1 MSNVPL
7 LVDFI
12 RTTAMAQH
20 LPPDAA
26 ADEMRRYP
34 TFSEEDII
42 EALGIIKQ
50 EMAQNIAVSIHSAST
65 APWYHGPRERG
76 FWQRYRDSLITSG
89 APGIAELDE
98 STTRITAL
106 LTNPGSRGQ
115 TRKGLVMGNVQSGK
129 TRNFAGVIAKAADEG
144 YRFVIVL
151 AGMHNNL
158 RQQTQNRLDKDIF
171 WSDQWVRL
179 TKPVGDFGNPTGGE
193 AMFNGGN
200 HMAAVVKKN
209 STRLENLINWL
220 RAIPRETRRNVPVLI
235 IDDEADQATPNSL
248 EAKNKVSTLN
258 RLLRELFAELPTAT
272 YVAYTATPYANVLI
286 NPDESADLFPSDFIT
301 TIPTGEGY
309 FGAERVFG
317 ISNSVDPYG
326 ESTPGLDMIRI
337 IPDEEANLL
346 KPPSNA
352 DARNAFNPELPES
365 LRDAVRWFLLATAT
379 RRARGQQAHS
389 SMLVHNTHYAGPH
402 FTIAE
407 KLRDL
412 LQDLRS
418 NLDAPEWEQMWRAEI
433 DRVSRERTTA
443 VPPWARVRAELDTV
457 IDAASGVKVIVD
469 NGSSE
474 DRLDYTGATP
484 QTVIAVG
491 GGTLSRGLTL
501 EGLCVS
507 YFTRTSTAYDT
518 LLQMG
523 RWFGYRV
530 GYEDLPRL
538 WVTQQAV
545 DDYQFLALVEQ
556 DLRAEIESLASSGL
570 TPEQVG
576 VRIRTHPGRL
586 EVTASSKMFHA
597 KDVQLGLSGTTRQTF
612 ILDGSDPAITRRQ
625 VSAVDEM
632 LRDEQLQP
640 IQGREAR
647 LIARDI
653 PAAKIA
659 KFLWT
664 YGADA
669 IQGQFMR
676 DKDLPN
682 VRRWIEDASNNAPW
696 NVVIVGNTVTV
707 AADGVTP
714 LTRMELAGHTV
725 QTVNRAPL
733 AGSTRDNLNFKGIM
747 SLPDRVVDIDP
758 EDLRGGD
765 RSTDASMR
773 EARREHA
780 NGRGLLL
787 IYPISGN
794 SRPRPVTSSSGS
806 GTRTAMKIDHDL
818 LGLGV
823 VFPYVMDPTGNQGS
837 FISARM
843 HAAFIA
849 MDDEDDT
856 EELLT
861 LEDTESDADIDPL
874 ELEVPNE

>member
-1 MSNVPL
+1 MSNVNM

-12 RTTAMAQH
+12 RNTSVSQRIP
-20 LPPDAA
+20 LEAA
-26 ADEMRRYP
+26 ADQMRAYGN
-34 TFSEEDII
+34 FSEEEI
-42 EALGIIKQ
+42 ETAVRVLREG
-50 EMAQNIAVSIHSAST
+50 MAQNIAVTIHSPST
-65 APWYHGPRERG
+65 TPWYHGPRERG
-76 FWQRYRDSLITSG
+76 FWQRYRDSLITAG

-98 STTRITAL
+98 STTRITGL
-106 LTNPGSRGQ
+106 LTNPAALGQ

-171 WSDQWVRL
+171 WSDKWVGL
-179 TKPVGDFGNPTGGE
+179 TKPIGDFGNPAGGE
-193 AMFNGGN
+193 AMFNNGN
-200 HMAAVVKKN
+200 FMAAVVKKN
-209 STRLENLINWL
+209 STRLTNLITWL
-220 RAIPRETRRNVPVLI
+220 RAIPEETRRTVPTLI

-258 RLLRELFAELPTAT
+258 RLLRELFQELPTAT

-317 ISNSVDPYG
+317 ISNAVDPFG

-337 IPDEEANLL
+337 ISDEDVMSL
-346 KPPSNA
+346 KVPSNA
-352 DARNAFNPELPES
+352 EARNFYDPEIPES
-365 LRDAVRWFLLATAT
+365 LVDAVRWFLLATAT
-379 RRARGQQAHS
+379 RRARGQHAHS

-402 FTIAE
+402 FVVAD

-412 LQDLRS
+412 LIELRGS
-418 NLDAPEWEQMWRAEI
+418 LDDPGWQLMWDAEI
-433 DRVSRERTTA
+433 DRVASERSIA
-443 VPPWARVRAELDTV
+443 VPPWSRVREQLTV
-457 IDAASGVKVIVD
+457 VLDAATGAKVIVD

-474 DRLDYTGATP
+474 DRLDYAGATP

-538 WVTQQAV
+538 WVTEQAV
-545 DDYQFLALVEQ
+545 EDYRFLALVEQ
-556 DLRAEIESLASSGL
+556 DLRAEIESLSSSDL

-576 VRIRTHPGRL
+576 VRVRTHPGRL

-612 ILDGSDPAITRRQ
+612 LLNGADPAITEHHKA
-625 VSAVDEM
+625 AVKELLGDAE
-632 LRDEQLQP
+632 LESPAQA
-640 IQGREAR
+640 AR
-647 LIARDI
+647 LIARDV
-653 PAAKIA
+653 PADRVA
-659 KFLWT
+659 KFLWA

-669 IQGQFMR
+669 VQGQFMR

-682 VRRWIEDASNNAPW
+682 VRRWIEDASNHALW
-696 NVVIVGNTVTV
+696 NVVVVGNSMTT
-707 AADGVTP
+707 AADGTTP
-714 LTRMELAGHTV
+714 LTTMELAGHPIR
-725 QTVNRAPL
+725 TVNRAPL
-733 AGSTRDNLNFKGIM
+733 SGSTRDSLNFKGIM
-747 SLPDRVVDIDP
+747 SLPDRLADIDP
-758 EDLRGGD
+758 TVF
-765 RSTDASMR
+765 STGRPSTEAGIR

-780 NGRGLLL
+780 DGHGLLL
-787 IYPISGN
+787 IYPISAN
-794 SRPRPVTSSSGS
+794 SRPRPNGSSNPRE
-806 GTRTAMKIDHDL
+806 TRMAMPISHDL
-818 LGLGV
+818 IGIGV
-823 VFPYVMDPTGNQGS
+823 VFPYVVDPTGSQGA

-843 HAAFIA
+843 HAAFVA
-849 MDDEDDT
+849 TDDEDDS
-856 EELLT
+856 EEFLT
-861 LEDTESDADIDPL
+861 LEDTETDASIDPS
-874 ELEVPNE
+874 ELETADE